1 MLLPKFLIPLLHS
14 AARIVGALAGVLGF
28 LYLALC
34 VFLYFGQERLLFFPQ
49 KVLQR
54 LVYPFRGS
62 FEEVFMEV
70 PGARLNSVLFRAERA
85 RGVVLY
91 FHGNAG
97 SILMWEPVRWPFLTA
112 GYDVLLMDYRGYGKS
127 TGKIQSEAQLL
138 GDADAV
144 YAWAKARYPEDR
156 ILLCGRSLGSGVAT
170 HLAQTNS
177 PRLLLLESAYVS
189 MLDMKRRLYPF
200 VPDFLVRYP
209 LRSDLWLREVRCPV
223 SLIHG
228 REDALVPSDSSV
240 QLWPLIPRQ
249 GLFFLIDGAGHD
261 DLSEFKEHDD
271 AVAEILRTLGIPG

>member
-1 MLLPKFLIPLLHS
+1 MILPKFFVSSLHS
-14 AARIVGALAGVLGF
+14 VVRIVGALSCVLGF
-28 LYLALC
+28 LYLTLC
-34 VFLYFGQERLLFFPQ
+34 AFLYFGQERLLFFPQ

-54 LVYPFRGS
+54 LVYPFRGF
-62 FEEVFMEV
+62 FEEIFIEV
-70 PGARLNSVLFRAERA
+70 PGARLNAVLFRAERS

-97 SILMWEPVRWPFLTA
+97 SLLTWEPVRWPFLTA

-127 TGKIQSEAQLL
+127 TGKIQSETQFL

-144 YAWAKARYPEDR
+144 YAWAKARYSEDR
-156 ILLCGRSLGSGVAT
+156 ILLCGRSLGSGVAA
-170 HLAQTNS
+170 HLARKNS
-177 PRLLLLESAYVS
+177 PRLLLLESAYFS
-189 MLDMKRRLYPF
+189 LLDMKRRLYPF
-200 VPDFLVRYP
+200 VPDFLVRYQ

-228 REDALVPSDSSV
+228 RADALVPHDSSV

-271 AVAEILRTLGIPG
+271 AVAEILRQP